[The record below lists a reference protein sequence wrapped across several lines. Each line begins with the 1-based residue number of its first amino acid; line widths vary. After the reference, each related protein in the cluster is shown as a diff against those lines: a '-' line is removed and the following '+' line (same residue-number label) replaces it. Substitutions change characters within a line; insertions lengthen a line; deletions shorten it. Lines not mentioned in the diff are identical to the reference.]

1 MIKITIVSIQK
12 ENDYDELKKVV
23 PPNLIDDKV
32 IYCLKK
38 YIGRKCD
45 TIQVE
50 YPYYD
55 SDYLSTYYS
64 HYAQKFKQYSKN
76 AVVCI

>member
-32 IYCLKK
+32 IYC
-38 YIGRKCD
+38 
-45 TIQVE
+45 
-50 YPYYD
+50 
-55 SDYLSTYYS
+55 
-64 HYAQKFKQYSKN
+64 
-76 AVVCI
+76 